1 MYWSLEN
8 VPWTNLHD
16 LNLDWIVNTM
26 KQTVEQWIA
35 YRTEMNQN
43 FANFTTQINDD
54 FDAFTAQ
61 INEWKN
67 DVNSDFA
74 DLQTYVQNYFD
85 NLDLNESTRYVI
97 NQMIASGEF
106 IQVLNPSI
114 VSATEAWLANHV
126 TPTSPVVDDTLTI
139 SGAAADA
146 KVTGTNI
153 DDIKT
158 TLSDYDIFDYTIN
171 NLETTNN
178 TNNGVTYNWDK
189 NVCTL
194 SGTATANSFSNFLV
208 NVPAPKNK
216 NVTVFCDTSKTGIAI
231 RLITLEGSTITRTI
245 DITSGR
251 TVYIPA
257 TTDYI
262 IARIQVTSGTVTNT
276 TVKVRIITETP
287 LSFIASA
294 KEIIP
299 YISNSTVN
307 LNSIVQAGVYTLDT
321 TYTLSNSPVAQTYG
335 FLVVQPL
342 TYSSNFVMQY
352 LLIYG
357 TNEIYS
363 RKLQP
368 AGWIEWEKISPSL
381 PINYRGLPVGTDF
394 NTLST
399 KLSAGFHVISSDRN
413 YVNCPVDV
421 GFLMNLVID
430 NIVLQIVYSWTGPTM
445 YKRRALNGTF
455 SNWELIAGGGANEYT
470 FNNYNNTYNV
480 TATPT
485 ITTDTNNYLASTND
499 NTDRTND
506 IATMLTTNKICRLG
520 PGVFYVENLNMP
532 ANTAIYGCGYATQ
545 LILPTGD
552 NKHIIKM
559 NSYCTL
565 SDVRLSGNMA
575 FSDLSPTLGTRN
587 GIVWAGN
594 YTQDPTSGNQ
604 PQTCFLN
611 NINIDGFNGSGIYA
625 YDTGYGT
632 YNQIEGININIARC
646 RCAINL
652 YYWTEFHKFTNV
664 NIVSCYYGAI
674 NNGGNNTFINCCFSM
689 CEIEMLLDNEN
700 NQSPNN
706 SHGTIDG
713 CIFAHA
719 GLAEYSGSNNGLG
732 VKMLNCNN
740 GQIFSNCE
748 FGYAGIETT
757 NSSGVIFNGN
767 NMIGTNITI
776 TITNGG
782 LHMFNANVFQTQP
795 VKTISGNN
803 NVKFINCFDRNGT
816 VVE

>member
-35 YRTEMNQN
+35 YRAEMDQKYVD
-43 FANFTTQINDD
+43 FTGQIND
-54 FDAFTAQ
+54 
-61 INEWKN
+61 WKAEIE
-67 DVNSDFA
+67 SDFT
-74 DLQTYVQNYFD
+74 DLQQYVQNYFD

-97 NQMIASGEF
+97 DQMIASGEF
-106 IQVLNPSI
+106 IEVLNPSI
-114 VSATEAWLANHV
+114 VSATEAWLASHV

-146 KVTGTNI
+146 KTTGDNI

-158 TLSDYDIFDYTIN
+158 TLSDYDIVDYTTDNI
-171 NLETTNN
+171 ETTND
-178 TNNGVTYNWDK
+178 TNNGVTYNWNG

-194 SGTATANSFSNFLV
+194 TGTASGTSFSNFLV
-208 NVPAPKNK
+208 NVPAPKGK
-216 NVTVFCDTSKTGIAI
+216 NITVFCDTTKTGIAV
-231 RLITLEGSTITRTI
+231 RFFTLVGTTVTKTL
-245 DITSGR
+245 DISRGR
-251 TVYIPA
+251 VVYIPEN
-257 TTDYI
+257 TDYI
-262 IARIQVTSGTVTNT
+262 TARIQVTSGTVTNT
-276 TVKVRIITETP
+276 TVRVRVFTETP
-287 LSFIASA
+287 LSFIPSA

-299 YISNSTVN
+299 YISNSAVN
-307 LNSIVQAGVYTLDT
+307 LNDIIKAGVYSLDT
-321 TYTLSNSPVAQTYG
+321 SYTLNNSPVTQTYG
-335 FLVVQPL
+335 FLIVQPL
-342 TYSSNFVMQY
+342 TYASNFVMQY

-357 TNEIYS
+357 TNEIYT

-368 AGWIEWEKISPSL
+368 AGWIEWEKITPSL
-381 PINYRGLPVGTDF
+381 PVNYGGLPVGTDF
-394 NTLST
+394 DTLTT
-399 KLSAGFHVISSDRN
+399 KLSAGFHAISSGRN

-421 GFLMNLVID
+421 GFLMNLVIGTS
-430 NIVLQIVYSWTGPTM
+430 VLQIVYSWSGPSM

-499 NTDRTND
+499 STNRTND
-506 IATMLTTNKICRLG
+506 IASMLATNKVCRLG
-520 PGVFYVENLNMP
+520 PGVFYVENLNMA
-532 ANTAIYGCGYATQ
+532 ANTAIYGCGYSTQ
-545 LILPTGD
+545 LILPAGD
-552 NKHIIKM
+552 NKHIVKM

-575 FSDLSPTLGTRN
+575 FTDLAPTLGTRN

-594 YTQDPTSGNQ
+594 YTEDPTSGNQ

-611 NINIDGFNGSGIYA
+611 NVNIDGFNGSGIYA

-632 YNQIEGININIARC
+632 YNQIEGNNINIARC

-664 NIVSCYYGAI
+664 NVVSCYYGVI
-674 NNGGNNTFINCCFSM
+674 NNGGNNTFINACFSM
-689 CEIEMLLDNEN
+689 CEIEMLFDNKN

-719 GLAEYSGSNNGLG
+719 GLAGYSGSNNGLG

-740 GQIFSNCE
+740 GQIFSNCQ
-748 FGYAGIETT
+748 FGYAGIETA
-757 NSSGVIFNGN
+757 NSSGIIFNGN
-767 NMIGTNITI
+767 NMVGTNIKI
-776 TITNGG
+776 TITGGG

-795 VKTISGNN
+795 VKTISGNSAT
-803 NVKFINCFDRNGT
+803 KFINCFDRNGAT
-816 VVE
+816 VE